1 MIAAIAALAAA
12 SSLPSATYPAAIDRA
27 AISAWLPRASGLTA
41 SQVIAVTASSA
52 VAIVSRTR
60 TPDGRT
66 GVVLRALPLTP
77 EATARGGVLAWQMH
91 LDVDCRTGAVRI
103 GATTGFDSQRAD
115 GEGVALAPAQAAW
128 RPPKSGTPLESARRA
143 VCERDFQPPLVVAG
157 QGLAPPSSA
166 PTARPA
172 PAPPPAPLLAS
183 LRPSLPAPFTAPN
196 ASLHG
201 PSRTTRARPGLA
213 AVQVVSSGDETE
225 TRQALARLQGRLA
238 GQEGLQSRVEP
249 AQVRGRTV
257 YRGMITGFGSREA
270 AQAFCET
277 LKRRGRDCLAR

>member
-66 GVVLRALPLTP
+66 GVLLRALPLTP
-77 EATARGGVLAWQMH
+77 EATARGGVLAWQMR
-91 LDVDCRTGAVRI
+91 LDVDCRTGVVRI

-143 VCERDFQPPLVVAG
+143 ICERDFQPPLVVAG
-157 QGLAPPSSA
+157 RGLAQPSSA

-172 PAPPPAPLLAS
+172 PPPPPAPLLAS

-201 PSRTTRARPGLA
+201 PSRAARARPGLA

-238 GQEGLQSRVEP
+238 EQEGLQSRVEP

-277 LKRRGRDCLAR
+277 LKRLGRDCLAR